1 MDGKE
6 LKKRRLEKGL
16 GQVQLA
22 RLSGV
27 SSVEIQKAERGTLKL
42 RGHQAAKLAAALRRR
57 S

>member
-6 LKKRRLEKGL
+6 LRKRRLAKGL

-27 SSVEIQKAERGTLKL
+27 PAPEIQKAERGTLKL
-42 RGHQAAKLAAALRRR
+42 RGSQAAKLEAALRRR

>member
-6 LKKRRLEKGL
+6 LRKRRLAKGL

-27 SSVEIQKAERGTLKL
+27 SAREIQKAERGTLKL
-42 RGHQAAKLAAALRRR
+42 RGSQAAKLAAALRR

>member
-16 GQVQLA
+16 GHVQLA

-27 SSVEIQKAERGTLKL
+27 SARDIQQAERGTLKL
-42 RGHQAAKLAAALRRR
+42 RGHQAAMLAAALRRR